1 MSRTLPASQAPDRA
15 TAAAQRARALLDG
28 DAEPT
33 DLEQALRLC
42 ERALSPG
49 LPRPLAHDLLL
60 LQGMALNRLSRPS
73 DALTRL
79 DQAAALFPDS
89 LEAALE
95 QAVAL
100 FELCR
105 FEDAER
111 LFEQVARS
119 DPTEAWA
126 HHHLGLL
133 AERRGDARAAR
144 SAFARA
150 FRHGREEVPVRL
162 RLSARAFDAA
172 VDAALARLPDR
183 LSPFLAGVPVEVEP
197 WPPLEDLLAAAPPL
211 SPSILGVFRG
221 PPLGARGARSIA
233 LFRHNLERSARDLPE
248 LVEQVAI
255 TLLHEVGHLVGLNEA
270 ELCRRGLD

>member
-1 MSRTLPASQAPDRA
+1 MSRKHPASQAPDRA
-15 TAAAQRARALLDG
+15 IAAAQRARGILDG
-28 DAEPT
+28 DPEVPA
-33 DLEQALRLC
+33 LERAVRLC
-42 ERALSPG
+42 ARALASG
-49 LPRPLAHDLLL
+49 LPRPLAHDLFL
-60 LQGMALNRLSRPS
+60 LQGMALNRLARPA
-73 DALTRL
+73 DALERL
-79 DQAAALFPDS
+79 EQAAALFPDS

-95 QAVAL
+95 RAVAL

-111 LFEQVARS
+111 LFDQVARS
-119 DPTEAWA
+119 EPSEAWA

-150 FRHGREEVPVRL
+150 CREGPDDVPVRL
-162 RLSARAFDAA
+162 RLSTEAFEAA
-172 VDAALARLPDR
+172 VATALSTLPARLQ
-183 LSPFLAGVPVEVEP
+183 PFLAGVPLEIEP

-221 PPLGARGARSIA
+221 PPLGLRGARSIA
-233 LFRHNLERSARDLPE
+233 LFRHNLERSAKALPE
-248 LVEQVAI
+248 LIEQIAI
-255 TLLHEVGHLVGLNEA
+255 TLLHEVGHLIGLNEA